1 MRRAVI
7 VARRLLA
14 GAMQGVRR
22 RLAGCRHFLFSS
34 FFSSHGAWAPTFRT
48 RKINTATITY
58 RVVMLN
64 CGMYTPQSLY
74 SGARCEMLFITWP
87 GMILSAKLHE
97 SIRKFEKKAP
107 IHWWG
112 KIYISM
118 GVFCSNTQT
127 KKKNGSE
134 QEGMKKT
141 FGAGSTSQ

>member
-34 FFSSHGAWAPTFRT
+34 FFSSHGAWASTFRT

-87 GMILSAKLHE
+87 GMILSAKIHK
-97 SIRKFEKKAP
+97 SIRKFEKKKKKHPFIGGA
-107 IHWWG
+107 
-112 KIYISM
+112 KYIFPW
-118 GVFCSNTQT
+118 VCFALT
-127 KKKNGSE
+127 KKKRTVVN
-134 QEGMKKT
+134 KR
-141 FGAGSTSQ
+141 A